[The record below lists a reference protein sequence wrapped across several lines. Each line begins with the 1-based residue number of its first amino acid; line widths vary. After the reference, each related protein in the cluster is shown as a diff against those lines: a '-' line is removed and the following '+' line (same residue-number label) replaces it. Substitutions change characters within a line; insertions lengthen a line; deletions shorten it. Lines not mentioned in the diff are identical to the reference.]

1 MTTNN
6 NETRNFTI
14 DFCTIKQYIG
24 QMTFENSTDF
34 CHEVSCMMVDDSI
47 VAFQARYPNGKL
59 FREFVNGN
67 ATELVKTCP
76 CEKSWVNTLDSVSPE
91 QAVSYDSFEE

>member
-14 DFCTIKQYIG
+14 DFYTIKQYTG
-24 QMTFENSTDF
+24 RMDF
-34 CHEVSCMMVDDSI
+34 DASVDMCHEVACMLVDESI

-59 FREFVNGN
+59 FREYVNHN
-67 ATELVKTCP
+67 AQELIKTSP
-76 CEKSWVNTLDSVSPE
+76 CENSWINTLDSVSPE
-91 QAVSYDSFEE
+91 KAVSYDSFEE